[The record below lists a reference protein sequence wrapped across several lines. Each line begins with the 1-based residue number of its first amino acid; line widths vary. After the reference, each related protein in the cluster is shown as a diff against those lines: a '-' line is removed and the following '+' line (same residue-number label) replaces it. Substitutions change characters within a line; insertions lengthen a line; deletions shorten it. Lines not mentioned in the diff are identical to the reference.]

1 MIIFHAF
8 RQPITT
14 ICLSVALFITGCSV
28 TAPNATTGQ
37 GEREADAPAA
47 EYNISFM
54 VFGDPAEKAAYETLV
69 AAFNEVHPEIAVA
82 LQHIPSQSD
91 YRKRLGA
98 DFAAGVPADI
108 VLMNYRR
115 YAPFAAKGVIEPIG
129 PYMEQSELIKV
140 EDFYEQAINPYYWEG
155 TLMCIPQ
162 NLSSLVV
169 YYNKDLFEAAGV
181 PYPSNDWTWDE
192 FLAAAQAITE
202 DTDGDGVTDI
212 YGVGTDAT
220 IFRVAPFVWG
230 NGGDLVDD
238 PENPTAL
245 ALDEPA
251 TKEALQWFI
260 DMQVVH
266 GVAPG
271 LVEEQAEAS
280 ESRFLNGRL
289 GMFFN
294 SRRGV
299 PTYRTIERF
308 EWDAA
313 PLPVGPVTRAGIL
326 HADAFCMAKTT
337 EDKDAAWT
345 FIEYANSIE
354 GQTIL
359 AASGR
364 TVPSLKA
371 VAESPVFLEPDL
383 PPANNQGA
391 FIDTIPY
398 IRAVPVMDTW
408 VDIEVT
414 VSEELERAFH
424 GDSTLDATID
434 AAVVRTREFWR

>member
-1 MIIFHAF
+1 
-8 RQPITT
+8 
-14 ICLSVALFITGCSV
+14 
-28 TAPNATTGQ
+28 
-37 GEREADAPAA
+37 
-47 EYNISFM
+47 M

-69 AAFNEVHPEIAVA
+69 AAFHAAHPEIAVE
-82 LQHIPSQSD
+82 LQHIPSQAD

-98 DFAAGVPADI
+98 DFAAGTPADI
-108 VLMNYRR
+108 VLINYRR
-115 YAPFAAKGVIEPIG
+115 YGPFAAKGVIEPIG
-129 PYMEQSELIKV
+129 PYLAASDKIKV
-140 EDFYEQAINPYYWEG
+140 EDFYEQSIAPYYWEG

-169 YYNKDLFEAAGV
+169 YYNQDLFAAAGL
-181 PYPSNDWTWDE
+181 PMPSNDWTWAE
-192 FLAAAQAITE
+192 FLAAAKALTQDI
-202 DTDGDGVTDI
+202 DGDGVTDI
-212 YGVGTDAT
+212 YGLGTDAT
-220 IFRVAPFVWG
+220 IFRVAPFIWA
-230 NGGDLVDD
+230 NGGELVDD
-238 PENPTAL
+238 PANPTGL
-245 ALDEPA
+245 ALEEPA

-260 DMQVVH
+260 DLRVVH

-271 LVEEQAEAS
+271 LPEEMAEAS

-289 GMFFN
+289 GMFLN

-299 PTYRTIERF
+299 PTYRTIKSF
-308 EWDAA
+308 AWDAA
-313 PLPVGPVTRAGIL
+313 PLPVGKAGRAGIL
-326 HADAFCMAKTT
+326 HADAFCMAKAT
-337 EDKDAAWT
+337 EDKDAAWI
-345 FIEYANSIE
+345 FIEYANAVE

-383 PPANNQGA
+383 PPANNKGA

-408 VDIEVT
+408 VDIEIL
-414 VSEELERAFH
+414 VSEELEHAFH
-424 GDSTLDATID
+424 GESTLDATID

>member
-1 MIIFHAF
+1 MTA
-8 RQPITT
+8 RWTYLRR
-14 ICLSVALFITGCSV
+14 CGLVLSLFLFVTGCAV
-28 TAPNATTGQ
+28 TAPAATTTNQ
-37 GEREADAPAA
+37 VESAA
-47 EYNISFM
+47 VANAATHTISFM
-54 VFGDPAEKAAYETLV
+54 VFGDPAEKAAYETVV
-69 AAFNEVHPEIAVA
+69 AAFSEVHPEIAIE
-82 LQHIPSQSD
+82 LMHIPSQAD
-91 YRKRLGA
+91 YRQRLGA
-98 DFAAGVPADI
+98 DFAAGTPADI
-108 VLMNYRR
+108 LLINYRR
-115 YAPFAAKGVIEPIG
+115 YAPFAAKGVLEPIG
-129 PYMEQSELIKV
+129 PYLAASDKIQV
-140 EDFYEQAINPYYWEG
+140 EDFYAEAIAPYYWNG

-169 YYNKDLFEAAGV
+169 YYNKDLFNAAGV
-181 PYPSNDWTWDE
+181 AYPSNDWTWAE
-192 FLAAAQAITE
+192 FLAAAQAITA
-202 DTDGDGVTDI
+202 DTDGDGTTDI

-220 IFRVAPFVWG
+220 IFRVAPFVWA

-238 PENPTAL
+238 PQHPTKL
-245 ALDEPA
+245 TLEEPA
-251 TKEALQWFI
+251 TKAALQWFI
-260 DMQVVH
+260 DLQVVH

-271 LVEEQAEAS
+271 LVQEQAEAS

-308 EWDAA
+308 AWDVA

-326 HADAFCMAKTT
+326 HADAFCMAKAT
-337 EDKDAAWT
+337 EDKAAAWT
-345 FIEYANSIE
+345 FIEYANSVE

-371 VAESPVFLEPDL
+371 VAESAVFLEPDL
-383 PPANNQGA
+383 PPANNKGA
-391 FIDTIPY
+391 FIDTIPS
-398 IRAVPVMDTW
+398 IRAVPVMELW

-424 GDSTLDATID
+424 GDATLDAAID
-434 AAVVRTREFWR
+434 AAVERTREFW